1 MKRSAIWISLAFGLM
16 LGSIAAVGP
25 TQAAP
30 SRGDVPPILLNGEN
44 GILGLFVYL
53 GPSMENTSIPMMG
66 VMPVKVCEGSDC
78 ETYSANYLSDNEG
91 YSLHRYINLQID
103 IGVRFGKRAV
113 TAQVPADLVDGTK
126 GWSATSNAVTGWTD
140 SLEWFRSRSN
150 RPVLEV
156 QFGAIESTGV
166 TRADLCAN
174 YREGQSLTRNIS
186 GFSAFDLVGYT
197 AIKYVLAENGT
208 QVKSEDLSASLS
220 SMTSIPACGGGT
232 MGSGLMKNIDG
243 LSAGKSYKLMYT
255 LSGTGKTDVTA
266 TLDFVTPGACP
277 AGEIVLSPSP
287 RAFYYGVLGTDGLLK
302 SYLATGTF
310 PWRLESVLGERI
322 APIYFSASK
331 VGPYKGK
338 LLNVRSS
345 TEKWRYV
352 REMDDWALVVDNAT
366 PLPAS
371 GVLAYTVFADCASA
385 SIKPTLSL
393 DETNIK
399 AADQACI
406 VEANEVVPTKAGQCI
421 VKAQVSSP
429 NAATSGVRKQASAN
443 TVTMNYVFAS
453 VGTFSRAPASTTPTS
468 LVNSTKGA
476 SSVCSVGLSSARKT
490 TTKTA
495 LLKCA
500 GLTKKKGQTVSLKVV
515 SRSVKVCTVN
525 ASGLAR
531 LAKGSCK
538 VTVRLVAKSK
548 VVSSRLVTISVR

>member
-1 MKRSAIWISLAFGLM
+1 LISFVFVFVSGLA

-25 TQAAP
+25 TQATP
-30 SRGDVPPILLNGEN
+30 SRADVPPILLNGEN

-53 GPSMENTSIPMMG
+53 GPSMQNTSIPMMG
-66 VMPVKVCEGSDC
+66 VMPVKVCDGSDC
-78 ETYSANYLSDNEG
+78 ETYNANYLSDNEG
-91 YSLHRYINLQID
+91 YSLHRFINFQID
-103 IGVRFGKRAV
+103 VGVRFGKRAV
-113 TAQVPADLVDGTK
+113 TAQVPSDLVDGSN
-126 GWSATSNAVTGWTD
+126 GWSAASNAVTGWTD

-150 RPVLEV
+150 RPMLEV
-156 QFGAIESTGV
+156 QFGAIESTSI

-174 YREGQSLTRNIS
+174 YREGQSLTRSIS

-197 AIKYVLAENGT
+197 AIRYVITENGT
-208 QVKSEDLSASLS
+208 QIKSEDLSASLS
-220 SMTSIPACGGGT
+220 SMTSIPACGGGI
-232 MGSGLMKNIDG
+232 MGSGLIKNIDG
-243 LSAGKSYKLMYT
+243 LSAGKSYKLIYT

-266 TLDFVTPGACP
+266 SLDFVTPGACP

-310 PWRLESVLGERI
+310 PWRLESILGERI

-338 LLNVRSS
+338 LLNVRTS

-366 PLPAS
+366 PVPAS
-371 GVLAYTVFADCASA
+371 GVLAYTVFADCAST
-385 SIKPTLSL
+385 SVKPTLSL
-393 DETNIK
+393 NETNIK

-406 VEANEVVPTKAGQCI
+406 IEANEVVPTKAGQCI
-421 VKAQVSSP
+421 VKAQISSP
-429 NAATSGVRKQASAN
+429 NAATSGIRKQASSN

-453 VGTFSRAPASTTPTS
+453 VGTFSRTPAGTTSGS
-468 LVNSTKGA
+468 LVNATPGA
-476 SSVCSVGLSSARKT
+476 SSTCSVVLSATKKT
-490 TTKTA
+490 TTRTA

-500 GLTKKKGQTVSLKVV
+500 GLSKKKSQTVSLKVA
-515 SRSVKVCTVN
+515 SRSAKVCTVN
-525 ASGLAR
+525 SSGLAR

-538 VTVRLVAKSK
+538 VTVRLVSKSR
-548 VVSSRLVTISVR
+548 VVSSRLVTIPVR

>member
-421 VKAQVSSP
+421 VKAGFCQHRHDELRLRFGGHVQSCPCVNNTHIVGELHQGCIVRMLRGLVFSEE
-429 NAATSGVRKQASAN
+429 NDNEDRSAEVCGVDQE
-443 TVTMNYVFAS
+443 
-453 VGTFSRAPASTTPTS
+453 
-468 LVNSTKGA
+468 
-476 SSVCSVGLSSARKT
+476 
-490 TTKTA
+490 
-495 LLKCA
+495 
-500 GLTKKKGQTVSLKVV
+500 
-515 SRSVKVCTVN
+515 
-525 ASGLAR
+525 
-531 LAKGSCK
+531 KGSD
-538 VTVRLVAKSK
+538 S
-548 VVSSRLVTISVR
+548 VSQGGFPLGQGMHGECIGVGSPCQGILQSDGPPRGQVKGCFQPIGDDLRQMT